1 MFNSSFP
8 QITVYRIGQMQTC
21 SELEGGLIKNTERHP
36 AAVTLPEHMVRHS

>member
-8 QITVYRIGQMQTC
+8 QITVCRIGQMQTS
-21 SELEGGLIKNTERHP
+21 SELEGLIRNTERHP